1 MAKSSE
7 WTLETLRIHLERMIE
22 DSEKRTASVSN
33 ERLQAINNAVKSVEE
48 AAKIALAASEKA
60 TAKAEAASEKR
71 FEGVNEFRK
80 ALSDQSNT
88 FITRTEV
95 DSKILAMDKE
105 MTGVV
110 SRVDR
115 IEGRNLGQFD
125 TEKSHRDNT
134 ALYVAIIAAILAAI
148 GLFIANYHKV

>member
-1 MAKSSE
+1 ME
-7 WTLETLRIHLERMIE
+7 WTFKTLLIHLKQMIE
-22 DSEKRTASVSN
+22 DSEKKTTAVSA

-88 FITRTEV
+88 FIARTEV
-95 DSKILAMDKE
+95 DAKLSAFDKE
-105 MTGVV
+105 QAGLV
-110 SRVDR
+110 SRMDR

>member
-1 MAKSSE
+1 VGVE
-7 WTLETLRIHLERMIE
+7 WTFKTLLIHLKQMIE
-22 DSEKRTASVSN
+22 DSEKKTTAVSA

-88 FITRTEV
+88 FIARTEV
-95 DSKILAMDKE
+95 DAKLSAFDKE
-105 MTGVV
+105 QAGLV
-110 SRVDR
+110 SRMDR

-134 ALYVAIIAAILAAI
+134 ALYVAIIAAVLAAI

>member
-1 MAKSSE
+1 MAVE
-7 WTLETLRIHLERMIE
+7 WTLETLLVHLKQMIE
-22 DSEKRTASVSN
+22 DLEKRTVAVSN
-33 ERLQAINNAVKSVEE
+33 ERLQSINNAVKSVEE

-60 TAKAEAASEKR
+60 TAKAEAANEKR

-95 DSKILAMDKE
+95 DTKLASLDKE
-105 MTGVV
+105 TASV
-110 SRVDR
+110 SSRMDR
-115 IEGRNLGQFD
+115 IEGRNIGQFD
-125 TEKSHRDNT
+125 TEKTHRDNT
-134 ALYVAIIAAILAAI
+134 ALYVAIVAAVLAAV